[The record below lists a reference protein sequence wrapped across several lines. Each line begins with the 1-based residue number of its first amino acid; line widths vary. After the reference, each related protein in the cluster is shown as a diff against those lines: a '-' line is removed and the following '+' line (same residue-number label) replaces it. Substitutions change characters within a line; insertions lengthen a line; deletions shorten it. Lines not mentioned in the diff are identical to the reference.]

1 MLWWLMA
8 GLFGWLAF
16 REIYYGYVP
25 RPGFDRPNP
34 QSSLWFAMVLA
45 LIAAAFAYT
54 PVRYWLFERSLTQK
68 AQILSENSQAHVHC
82 NTVADTLFDQNVFAA
97 GHAQFETG
105 RIVFQYPWCARLMD
119 HIKNPKRPTRE
130 ERFSMQLFA
139 HEAMHVRGERDE
151 AKTEC
156 QAIQRFVRAS
166 MLFGIPEDLAR
177 ANGMTYFLHDYR
189 QRAEQGTM
197 SAQYFSLECA
207 PGKALDERLFDST
220 WR

>member
-8 GLFGWLAF
+8 ALFGWLAF

-34 QSSLWFAMVLA
+34 ESSVPYAVVLV
-45 LIAAAFAYT
+45 LIALAFAYI
-54 PVRYWLFERSLTQK
+54 PIRYWFFERGLTEK
-68 AQILSENSQAHVHC
+68 ARALSENSMAHVHC
-82 NTVADTLFDQNVFAA
+82 NTMADTIFDRNVFAA

-119 HIKNPKRPTRE
+119 HVKRPQRPSDE
-130 ERFSMQLFA
+130 ELFSMQIFA
-139 HEAMHVRGERDE
+139 HEAMHIRGERDE

-156 QAIQRFVRAS
+156 QAIQRFARAS
-166 MLFGIPEDLAR
+166 MLFGISEDIAR
-177 ANGMTYFLHDYR
+177 VNGMAYFNNYYQ
-189 QRAEQGTM
+189 QRAQHGEM
-197 SAQYFSLECA
+197 SSQYFSPECA